1 MHPHKVNTRL
11 LQENNNPHIG
21 HGLTKKTPVVLRAKV
36 VGFFFVGSGMTNAL
50 EPLHISWTW
59 WPRL

>member
-1 MHPHKVNTRL
+1 MRLMTIL

-21 HGLTKKTPVVLRAKV
+21 QGLAKNTPIVLIAKV
-36 VGFFFVGSGMTNAL
+36 AGFFVGSGIAYAP

-59 WPRL
+59 CPRL